1 MSIIKRHL
9 ETNYQLRN
17 PLEKDPECLIG
28 LSRDELEA
36 LAESML
42 SVSKQEQLHDLLA
55 QETVSLDRLLAQV
68 DQLMI
73 LTTRA
78 KYTLKKLGKL
88 ITAS

>member
-1 MSIIKRHL
+1 
-9 ETNYQLRN
+9 
-17 PLEKDPECLIG
+17 
-28 LSRDELEA
+28 
-36 LAESML
+36 ML